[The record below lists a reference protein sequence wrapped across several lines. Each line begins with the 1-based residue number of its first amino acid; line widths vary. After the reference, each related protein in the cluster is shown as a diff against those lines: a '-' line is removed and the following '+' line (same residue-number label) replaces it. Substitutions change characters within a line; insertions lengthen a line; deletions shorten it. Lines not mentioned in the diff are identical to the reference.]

1 MMKSVLTFLATSLVL
16 AVLLSACAT
25 PTLQPG
31 EDKTAPMKITIE
43 EINSFEDE
51 IEKARQEQLDILS
64 PNWFAKA
71 EASFGEAK
79 TKAEKGTDLMD
90 IREDMSDARTYLA
103 NAEDTAKVAR
113 TMLPEVIE
121 SRRLAR
127 VAGATELEKE
137 YGQVEGEFLKL
148 TEAIEKNNI
157 KYTKK
162 NAPKVN
168 EAFLDLE
175 LMAIKNKTIGEVRE
189 VVQQVEKNDAK
200 KYAPQAF
207 ELAQRHLNETDEFIT
222 ANRYATDEMQKK
234 ADEAMF
240 FANRA
245 GVMTDQDKK
254 LEKMKPEETYLWTED
269 IVKKITTQLQA
280 RDSRDLDMDA
290 QVTNILDSIG
300 TLQDNNKQITGQ
312 LAATQNELAETK
324 TSYDAQIQELN
335 QTLASLQSKTIEV
348 QKTRNRILAEQK
360 ETAQK
365 LEDERQFN
373 QKFIKIQNYFRS
385 DEAEVYKQGNQLILR
400 LKGIQFPSGQAV
412 IVRENYQLLG
422 KVQRAIGEFEDASVV
437 IEGHTDSVG
446 SQESNV
452 VLSKKRADAVKD
464 YLIAN
469 KTIPANKVVTRGYGS
484 EKPLASN
491 ATPEGRAV
499 NRRIDV
505 IVTPGL
511 KPDQS

>member
-64 PNWFAKA
+64 PNWFVKA

-175 LMAIKNKTIGEVRE
+175 LMAMYRLGYLPEDKRRPTIDWSSRQRKRLSQYVFRNTCSTPEP
-189 VVQQVEKNDAK
+189 DAK
-200 KYAPQAF
+200 
-207 ELAQRHLNETDEFIT
+207 
-222 ANRYATDEMQKK
+222 
-234 ADEAMF
+234 
-240 FANRA
+240 
-245 GVMTDQDKK
+245 
-254 LEKMKPEETYLWTED
+254 EE
-269 IVKKITTQLQA
+269 
-280 RDSRDLDMDA
+280 
-290 QVTNILDSIG
+290 
-300 TLQDNNKQITGQ
+300 
-312 LAATQNELAETK
+312 
-324 TSYDAQIQELN
+324 
-335 QTLASLQSKTIEV
+335 
-348 QKTRNRILAEQK
+348 
-360 ETAQK
+360 
-365 LEDERQFN
+365 
-373 QKFIKIQNYFRS
+373 
-385 DEAEVYKQGNQLILR
+385 
-400 LKGIQFPSGQAV
+400 PSGNGVA
-412 IVRENYQLLG
+412 
-422 KVQRAIGEFEDASVV
+422 GEEASPV
-437 IEGHTDSVG
+437 E
-446 SQESNV
+446 
-452 VLSKKRADAVKD
+452 R
-464 YLIAN
+464 
-469 KTIPANKVVTRGYGS
+469 
-484 EKPLASN
+484 
-491 ATPEGRAV
+491 
-499 NRRIDV
+499 
-505 IVTPGL
+505 
-511 KPDQS
+511 